1 MSGHQSLEH
10 GHQPIEQ
17 GRPRLIARLRRLRT
31 KRLLPKATRRHLRNV
46 AREQLLAV
54 RSLLDAGIA
63 RLEPPE
69 GKRS

>member
-1 MSGHQSLEH
+1 MSTQHGVEH
-10 GHQPIEQ
+10 A
-17 GRPRLIARLRRLRT
+17 RRRRLQARLRRLRPS
-31 KRLLPKATRRHLRNV
+31 RLLPKEAQAHLRNV

-63 RLEPPE
+63 RLERPG